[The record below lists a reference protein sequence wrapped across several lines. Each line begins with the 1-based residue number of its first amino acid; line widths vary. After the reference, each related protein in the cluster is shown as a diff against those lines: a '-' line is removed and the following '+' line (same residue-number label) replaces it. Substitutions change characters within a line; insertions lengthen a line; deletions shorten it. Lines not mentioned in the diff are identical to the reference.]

1 MKMLSKLMSAAFLI
15 GSSLA
20 VFTACSSDDIAGSTT
35 QQAQNGHHT
44 VTMKLVG
51 GCEGF
56 DGSKTRADES
66 AAISWND
73 GDKLYLQFTNGSNI
87 VSGNATYS
95 ATANAWTLEYYGT
108 LALEKQS
115 KCQAFYFDS
124 PVSVTST
131 TINLNDRTGIYEDA
145 NGTYLFDGSNLT
157 VNASL
162 KPKTSRLRF
171 KGTEGTPIIVEG
183 ISHYTSY
190 DIASNSFF
198 TSSEGVKDTIYAES
212 GYTPYIYGYFTDAK
226 NPRIRMVVNSGE
238 GYTME
243 CASTMFNVGES
254 GYLTIPTETSHNGW
268 ATGLNFTVKGVSFK
282 MIPVAYKEGDFLI
295 GETEV
300 TEGLY
305 NAVMENEEPK
315 TSMLPI
321 TNISL
326 NDYNSFRKKLSTL
339 VGVTFRV
346 PKTSEWQYAY
356 KGGKKSKNYIFSGSD
371 NADEV
376 AWYENNA
383 TEKQNVK
390 TKKPNELGL
399 YDMSGNV
406 FEWTLNNGSDYY
418 DSPYGGSYT
427 STSDKLKY
435 NSYGSSDSN
444 GISDV
449 GFRLALTL
457 K

>member
-35 QQAQNGHHT
+35 QQDQNGHHT

-87 VSGNATYS
+87 VSGNATYN

-212 GYTPYIYGYFTDAK
+212 GYTPYIYGYFTDVK

-268 ATGLNFTVKGVSFK
+268 STGLNFTVKGVSFK

-305 NAVMENEEPK
+305 NAVMENEESTKSKYPAASISYSEFK
-315 TSMLPI
+315 TFI
-321 TNISL
+321 VKL
-326 NDYNSFRKKLSTL
+326 NTLTGLAFRIPSAD
-339 VGVTFRV
+339 
-346 PKTSEWQYAY
+346 EWKYAF
-356 KGGKKSKNYIFSGSD
+356 KGGKKSMGYTYSGSNNPD
-371 NADEV
+371 DV
-376 AWYENNA
+376 AWYSVNSDNKVHEV
-383 TEKQNVK
+383 KQK
-390 TKKPNELGL
+390 HPNELGI

-406 FEWTLNNGSDYY
+406 EEWVE
-418 DSPYGGSYT
+418 DSYSYSYGGNYT
-427 STSDKLKY
+427 TDNDAYLQSTNSNY
-435 NSYGSSDSN
+435 NGGSAGN
-444 GISDV
+444 VCGI
-449 GFRLALTL
+449 RLALTL

>member
-1 MKMLSKLMSAAFLI
+1 MKMLSKLMSAEFLI

-20 VFTACSSDDIAGSTT
+20 VFTACSSDDIAGST

-95 ATANAWTLEYYGT
+95 ATAKAWTLEYYGT

-305 NAVMENEEPK
+305 NAVMENEESTKSKYPAASISYSEFK
-315 TSMLPI
+315 TFI
-321 TNISL
+321 VKL
-326 NDYNSFRKKLSTL
+326 NTLTGLAFRIPSAD
-339 VGVTFRV
+339 
-346 PKTSEWQYAY
+346 EWKYAF
-356 KGGKKSKNYIFSGSD
+356 KGGKKSMGYTYSGSNNPD
-371 NADEV
+371 DV
-376 AWYENNA
+376 AWYSVNSDNKVHEV
-383 TEKQNVK
+383 KQK
-390 TKKPNELGL
+390 HPNELGI

-406 FEWTLNNGSDYY
+406 EEWVE
-418 DSPYGGSYT
+418 DSYSYSYGGNYT
-427 STSDKLKY
+427 TDNDAYLQSTNSNY
-435 NSYGSSDSN
+435 NGGSAGN
-444 GISDV
+444 VCGI
-449 GFRLALTL
+449 RLALTL

>member
-20 VFTACSSDDIAGSTT
+20 VFTACSSDDIAGST

-95 ATANAWTLEYYGT
+95 ATAKAWTLEYYGT

-171 KGTEGTPIIVEG
+171 KGTEGTHIIVEG

-305 NAVMENEEPK
+305 NAVMENEESTKSKYPAASISYSEFK
-315 TSMLPI
+315 TFI
-321 TNISL
+321 VKL
-326 NDYNSFRKKLSTL
+326 NTLTGLAFRIPSAD
-339 VGVTFRV
+339 
-346 PKTSEWQYAY
+346 EWKYAF
-356 KGGKKSKNYIFSGSD
+356 KGGKKSMGYTYSGSNNPD
-371 NADEV
+371 DV
-376 AWYENNA
+376 AWYSVNSDNKVHEV
-383 TEKQNVK
+383 KQK
-390 TKKPNELGL
+390 HPNELGI

-406 FEWTLNNGSDYY
+406 AEWVE
-418 DSPYGGSYT
+418 DSYSYSYGGNYT
-427 STSDKLKY
+427 TDNDAYLQSTNSNY
-435 NSYGSSDSN
+435 NGGSAGN
-444 GISDV
+444 VCGI
-449 GFRLALTL
+449 RLALTL

>member
-20 VFTACSSDDIAGSTT
+20 VFTACSSDDIAGST

-95 ATANAWTLEYYGT
+95 ATAKAWTLEYYGT

-131 TINLNDRTGIYEDA
+131 TIKLNDRTGIYEDA

-254 GYLTIPTETSHNGW
+254 GYLTIPAETSHNGW
-268 ATGLNFTVKGVSFK
+268 STGLNFTVKGVSFK

-305 NAVMENEEPK
+305 NAVMENEGSTTSKYPAASISYSEFK
-315 TSMLPI
+315 TFI
-321 TNISL
+321 VKL
-326 NDYNSFRKKLSTL
+326 NTLTGLAFRIPSAD
-339 VGVTFRV
+339 
-346 PKTSEWQYAY
+346 EWKYAF
-356 KGGKKSKNYIFSGSD
+356 KGGKKSMGYTYSGSNNPD
-371 NADEV
+371 DV
-376 AWYENNA
+376 AWYSVNSDNKVHEV
-383 TEKQNVK
+383 KQK
-390 TKKPNELGL
+390 HPNELGI

-406 FEWTLNNGSDYY
+406 EEWVE
-418 DSPYGGSYT
+418 DSYSYSYGGNYT
-427 STSDKLKY
+427 TDNDAYLQSTNSNY
-435 NSYGSSDSN
+435 NGGSAGN
-444 GISDV
+444 VCGI
-449 GFRLALTL
+449 RLALTL

>member
-20 VFTACSSDDIAGSTT
+20 VFTACSSDDIAGPTT

-56 DGSKTRADES
+56 DGRKTRADES

-87 VSGNATYS
+87 VSGNATYN

-145 NGTYLFDGSNLT
+145 KGTYLFDGSNLT

-171 KGTEGTPIIVEG
+171 KGTEETPIIIEG

-268 ATGLNFTVKGVSFK
+268 STGLNFTVKGVSFK

-305 NAVMENEEPK
+305 NAVMENEK
-315 TSMLPI
+315 PI
-321 TNISL
+321 TSKYPASNIGYSDFTTFLGKL
-326 NDYNSFRKKLSTL
+326 NTLTGLSFRM
-339 VGVTFRV
+339 
-346 PKTSEWQYAY
+346 PSEEEWKYAF
-356 KGGKKSKNYIFSGSD
+356 KGGKKSKEYTYSGSNNPD
-371 NADEV
+371 DV
-376 AWYENNA
+376 AWYSVNSDNKVHE
-383 TEKQNVK
+383 VK
-390 TKKPNELGL
+390 LKHPNELGI
-399 YDMSGNV
+399 YDLSGNV
-406 FEWTLNNGSDYY
+406 DEWVSNNYNYYGGNYTNSDTYLKGTNRHSNDSYSDY
-418 DSPYGGSYT
+418 T
-427 STSDKLKY
+427 R
-435 NSYGSSDSN
+435 
-444 GISDV
+444 GI
-449 GFRLALTL
+449 RLALIL

>member
-20 VFTACSSDDIAGSTT
+20 VFTACSSDDIAGPTT

-44 VTMKLVG
+44 VSMKLVG

-87 VSGNATYS
+87 VSGNATYN
-95 ATANAWTLEYYGT
+95 ATAKAWTLEYYGT

-131 TINLNDRTGIYEDA
+131 TIKLNDRTGIYEDA

-171 KGTEGTPIIVEG
+171 KGTEGTPIIVDG
-183 ISHYTSY
+183 ISYYTSY

-212 GYTPYIYGYFTDAK
+212 GYTPYVYGYFTDAK

-268 ATGLNFTVKGVSFK
+268 STGLNYTVKGVSFK

-305 NAVMENEEPK
+305 NAVMENGELK

-321 TNISL
+321 TNISTS
-326 NDYNSFRKKLSTL
+326 DYNSFRKKLSTL
-339 VGVTFRV
+339 IGVTFRV
-346 PKTSEWQYAY
+346 PLTSEWRYAY
-356 KGGKKSKNYIFSGSD
+356 KGGKKSKNYTFSGSN

-376 AWYENNA
+376 AWYSDNA

-406 FEWTLNNGSDYY
+406 YEWTVNTSGYY
-418 DSPYGGSYT
+418 YYPYGGAYT
-427 STSDKLKY
+427 STTDYLNYDTS
-435 NSYGSSDSN
+435 GSSSSS
-444 GISDV
+444 GSVDV

>member
-20 VFTACSSDDIAGSTT
+20 VFTACSSDDIAGST

-95 ATANAWTLEYYGT
+95 ATAKAWTLEYYGT

-131 TINLNDRTGIYEDA
+131 TIKLNDRTGIYEDA

-212 GYTPYIYGYFTDAK
+212 GYTPYIYGYFRDAK

-254 GYLTIPTETSHNGW
+254 GYLTIPAETSHNGW
-268 ATGLNFTVKGVSFK
+268 STGLNFTVKGISFK

-305 NAVMENEEPK
+305 NAVMENEGSTTSKYPAASISYSEFK
-315 TSMLPI
+315 TFI
-321 TNISL
+321 VKL
-326 NDYNSFRKKLSTL
+326 NTLTGLAFRIPSAD
-339 VGVTFRV
+339 
-346 PKTSEWQYAY
+346 EWKYAF
-356 KGGKKSKNYIFSGSD
+356 KGGKKSMGYTYSGSNNPD
-371 NADEV
+371 DV
-376 AWYENNA
+376 AWYSVNSDNKVHEV
-383 TEKQNVK
+383 KQK
-390 TKKPNELGL
+390 HPNELGI

-406 FEWTLNNGSDYY
+406 EEWVE
-418 DSPYGGSYT
+418 DSYSYSYGGNYT
-427 STSDKLKY
+427 TDNDAYLQSTNSNY
-435 NSYGSSDSN
+435 NGGSAGN
-444 GISDV
+444 VCGI
-449 GFRLALTL
+449 RLALTL

>member
-20 VFTACSSDDIAGSTT
+20 VFTACSSDDIAGST

-95 ATANAWTLEYYGT
+95 ATAKAWTLEYYGT

-305 NAVMENEEPK
+305 NAVMENEESTKSKYPAASISYSEFK
-315 TSMLPI
+315 TFI
-321 TNISL
+321 VKL
-326 NDYNSFRKKLSTL
+326 NTLTGLAFRIPSAD
-339 VGVTFRV
+339 
-346 PKTSEWQYAY
+346 EWKYAF
-356 KGGKKSKNYIFSGSD
+356 KGGKKSMGYTYSGSNNPD
-371 NADEV
+371 DV
-376 AWYENNA
+376 AWYSVNSDNKVHEV
-383 TEKQNVK
+383 KQK
-390 TKKPNELGL
+390 HPNELGI

-406 FEWTLNNGSDYY
+406 EEWVE
-418 DSPYGGSYT
+418 DSYSYGGNYT
-427 STSDKLKY
+427 TDNDAYLQSTNSNY
-435 NSYGSSDSN
+435 NGGSAGN
-444 GISDV
+444 VCGI
-449 GFRLALTL
+449 RLALTL

>member
-20 VFTACSSDDIAGSTT
+20 VFTACSSDDIAGST

-95 ATANAWTLEYYGT
+95 ATAKAWTLEYYGT

-305 NAVMENEEPK
+305 NAVMENEESTKSKYPAASISYSEFK
-315 TSMLPI
+315 TFI
-321 TNISL
+321 VKL
-326 NDYNSFRKKLSTL
+326 NTLTGLSFRM
-339 VGVTFRV
+339 
-346 PKTSEWQYAY
+346 PSEEEWKYAF
-356 KGGKKSKNYIFSGSD
+356 KGGKKSKEYTYSGSNNPD
-371 NADEV
+371 DV
-376 AWYENNA
+376 AWYSVNSDNKVHE
-383 TEKQNVK
+383 VK
-390 TKKPNELGL
+390 LKHPNELGI

-406 FEWTLNNGSDYY
+406 DEWVSNNYNYYGGNYTNSDTYLKGTNRHSNDSYSDY
-418 DSPYGGSYT
+418 T
-427 STSDKLKY
+427 R
-435 NSYGSSDSN
+435 
-444 GISDV
+444 GI
-449 GFRLALTL
+449 RLALIL

>member
-20 VFTACSSDDIAGSTT
+20 VFTACSSDDIAGST

-95 ATANAWTLEYYGT
+95 ATAKAWTLEYYGT

-131 TINLNDRTGIYEDA
+131 TIKLNDRTGIYEDA

-254 GYLTIPTETSHNGW
+254 GYLTIPAETSHNGW
-268 ATGLNFTVKGVSFK
+268 STGLNFTVKGVSFK

-305 NAVMENEEPK
+305 NAVMENEGSTTSKYPAASISYSEFK
-315 TSMLPI
+315 TFI
-321 TNISL
+321 VKL
-326 NDYNSFRKKLSTL
+326 NTLTGLAFRIPSAD
-339 VGVTFRV
+339 
-346 PKTSEWQYAY
+346 EWKYAF
-356 KGGKKSKNYIFSGSD
+356 KGGKKSMGYTYSGSNNPD
-371 NADEV
+371 DV
-376 AWYENNA
+376 AWYSVNSDNKVHEV
-383 TEKQNVK
+383 KQK
-390 TKKPNELGL
+390 HPNELGI

-406 FEWTLNNGSDYY
+406 EEWVE
-418 DSPYGGSYT
+418 DSYSYSYGGNYT
-427 STSDKLKY
+427 DNDAYLQSTNSNY
-435 NSYGSSDSN
+435 NGGSAGN
-444 GISDV
+444 VCGI
-449 GFRLALTL
+449 RLALTL

>member
-20 VFTACSSDDIAGSTT
+20 VFTACSSDDIAGPTT

-95 ATANAWTLEYYGT
+95 ATSKAWTLEYYGT

-131 TINLNDRTGIYEDA
+131 TIKLNDRTGIYEDA
-145 NGTYLFDGSNLT
+145 SGTYLFDGSNLT

-305 NAVMENEEPK
+305 NAVMENEESTKSKYPAASISYSEFK
-315 TSMLPI
+315 TFI
-321 TNISL
+321 VKL
-326 NDYNSFRKKLSTL
+326 NTLTGLAFRIPSAD
-339 VGVTFRV
+339 
-346 PKTSEWQYAY
+346 EWKYAF
-356 KGGKKSKNYIFSGSD
+356 KGGKKSMGYTYSGSNNPD
-371 NADEV
+371 DV
-376 AWYENNA
+376 AWYSVNSDNKVHEV
-383 TEKQNVK
+383 KQK
-390 TKKPNELGL
+390 HPNELGI

-406 FEWTLNNGSDYY
+406 EEWVE
-418 DSPYGGSYT
+418 DSYSYSYGGNYT
-427 STSDKLKY
+427 TDNDAYLQSTNSNY
-435 NSYGSSDSN
+435 NGGSAGN
-444 GISDV
+444 VCGI
-449 GFRLALTL
+449 RLALTL

>member
-20 VFTACSSDDIAGSTT
+20 VFTACSSDDIAGST

-95 ATANAWTLEYYGT
+95 ATTKAWTLEYYGT

-145 NGTYLFDGSNLT
+145 KGTYLFDGSNLT

-305 NAVMENEEPK
+305 NAVMENEKPT
-315 TSMLPI
+315 TSKYPASNVSYSDFKIFLGK
-321 TNISL
+321 L
-326 NDYNSFRKKLSTL
+326 NTLTGLSFRM
-339 VGVTFRV
+339 
-346 PKTSEWQYAY
+346 PSEEEWKYAF
-356 KGGKKSKNYIFSGSD
+356 KGGKKSKEYTYSGSNNPD
-371 NADEV
+371 DV
-376 AWYENNA
+376 AWYSVNSDNKVHE
-383 TEKQNVK
+383 VK
-390 TKKPNELGL
+390 LKHPNELGI

-406 FEWTLNNGSDYY
+406 DEWVSNNYNYYGGNYTNSDTYLKGTNRHSNDSYSDY
-418 DSPYGGSYT
+418 T
-427 STSDKLKY
+427 R
-435 NSYGSSDSN
+435 
-444 GISDV
+444 GI
-449 GFRLALTL
+449 RLALTL

>member
-20 VFTACSSDDIAGSTT
+20 VFTACSSDDIAGST

-95 ATANAWTLEYYGT
+95 ATTKAWTLEYYGT

-305 NAVMENEEPK
+305 NAVMENEKPT
-315 TSMLPI
+315 TSKYPASNVSYSDFKIFLGK
-321 TNISL
+321 L
-326 NDYNSFRKKLSTL
+326 NTLTGLSFRM
-339 VGVTFRV
+339 
-346 PKTSEWQYAY
+346 PSEEEWKYAF
-356 KGGKKSKNYIFSGSD
+356 KGGKKSKEYTYSGSNNPD
-371 NADEV
+371 DV
-376 AWYENNA
+376 AWYSVNSDNKVHE
-383 TEKQNVK
+383 VK
-390 TKKPNELGL
+390 LKHPNELGI

-406 FEWTLNNGSDYY
+406 DEWVSNNYNYYGGNYTNSDTYLKGTNRHSNDSYSDY
-418 DSPYGGSYT
+418 T
-427 STSDKLKY
+427 R
-435 NSYGSSDSN
+435 
-444 GISDV
+444 GI
-449 GFRLALTL
+449 RLALTL